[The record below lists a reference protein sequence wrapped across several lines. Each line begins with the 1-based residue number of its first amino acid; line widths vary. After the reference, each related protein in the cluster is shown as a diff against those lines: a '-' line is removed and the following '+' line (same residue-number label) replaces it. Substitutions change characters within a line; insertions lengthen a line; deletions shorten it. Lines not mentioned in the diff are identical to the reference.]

1 MKPSTVA
8 ATGVDGEGGVFTD
21 GVRVV
26 VVMALPGVVVIVE
39 DEVAGQEEDLRANFA
54 ALAHPLTVQP
64 DGQVGPRRQDG
75 RVELVRAV
83 DDTTGDAAVVVVLKK
98 KKKIKLIT
106 DFILPIVSL
115 DKKKSHSTKALKIE
129 IFHMTKVIFTENIQ
143 TRTINLSQSSFS
155 HNCSFGFPQLNEHN
169 RVI

>member
-26 VVMALPGVVVIVE
+26 VVMALPGVIVIVE

-54 ALAHPLTVQP
+54 TLAHPLTVQP
-64 DGQVGPRRQDG
+64 DGQVGPRWQDG

-98 KKKIKLIT
+98 KKKK
-106 DFILPIVSL
+106 F
-115 DKKKSHSTKALKIE
+115 
-129 IFHMTKVIFTENIQ
+129 
-143 TRTINLSQSSFS
+143 NLT
-155 HNCSFGFPQLNEHN
+155 HNN
-169 RVI
+169 

>member
-98 KKKIKLIT
+98 KKNNNLTHNNWFHFTNSK
-106 DFILPIVSL
+106 FRQ
-115 DKKKSHSTKALKIE
+115 KKKS
-129 IFHMTKVIFTENIQ
+129 
-143 TRTINLSQSSFS
+143 
-155 HNCSFGFPQLNEHN
+155 
-169 RVI
+169 